1 MNGLCTTRDIINL
14 LCLWSHIQ
22 TDPIIYYPQSLTESK
37 NGQMFERA
45 LKINT
50 IFIVLTSELH
60 CIQLTKLQQ
69 KSRWEMVNVV
79 FRGNF
84 GPQIRRMRLKKKVQI
99 EYSMYQMIHVDKL
112 GTSREL
118 SLLWYVVD
126 CWQTK
131 KIYNIEKMTT
141 LTVCN
146 RIESG
151 KSEKVKLN
159 SINFKSSVQNLKD
172 GISKRIKRPVSDFG
186 E

>member
-22 TDPIIYYPQSLTESK
+22 TNPIIFYPQSLTESK

-50 IFIVLTSELH
+50 IFIVLISELH
-60 CIQLTKLQQ
+60 CIQLTKLQ
-69 KSRWEMVNVV
+69 RWERVNVV

-99 EYSMYQMIHVDKL
+99 EYSMYQLIHVYKL